1 MATERKRKEGWG
13 ERETPWT
20 DLWEVRADDV
30 GAPLVTVAELQR
42 KCDDRA
48 AQSAPSA
55 APLRLVVQVGEDEA
69 YLATALAA
77 QHAFL
82 HLLTIRPLMPEG
94 HLLAGESRRDMPGR
108 VRGRNQI
115 RLRSVALRQYGDN
128 APALAVQSA
137 ALPAKTTVMTTTV
150 LRLHA
155 EERYA
160 PGTWKRVCQAPG
172 AQARHWA
179 RALLDSDQFGK
190 LRDTFKP
197 QLAEDGKS
205 LTLLWRVED
214 SVLDDMIGLSGRQ
227 CAGRHRFFVEPGRW
241 LPPAPPPCS
250 VDFSYRRQHDESWEQ
265 YADRVV
271 AHAGPLGVARG
282 ERSLGVRRA
291 RGADAPRK
299 RMWHIDRVPASHTQ
313 ADVAGLCRTA
323 GLADVEFISSEA
335 VERPAGSALMRRKW
349 VVRATAPDDR
359 SWFEHRQEV
368 AGETVDIVG
377 LVASLRPRSSKGSA
391 MAREKSINLRPQT
404 DERKAPTTA
413 VPAPAGRRVEE
424 ARSRSDVGAAPAE
437 GRRPDSQEQPAG
449 KRAAVAAAPPLP
461 GKPDWAET
469 QANAGG
475 GDSVPLALA
484 AGHLRSGG
492 VRVSAGQVRAEIIA
506 HLSRYRKDYEPYWD
520 SLAPGEKDRP
530 LKDFSAYLE
539 AAAKPGA
546 WLGGLALTAASER
559 ADRPILVHRTGAPP
573 QVYARAGPKPP
584 IRLWYTGKHY
594 ELIVTKPPQLD
605 LTTAIQGGCRGG
617 RGGALCR
624 RV

>member
-1 MATERKRKEGWG
+1 MATERRRKEGWG

-55 APLRLVVQVGEDEA
+55 APLRMVVQVDEDEA

-77 QHAFL
+77 QHAFP

-172 AQARHWA
+172 AQAWDWA

-214 SVLDDMIGLSGRQ
+214 S
-227 CAGRHRFFVEPGRW
+227 P
-241 LPPAPPPCS
+241 
-250 VDFSYRRQHDESWEQ
+250 
-265 YADRVV
+265 
-271 AHAGPLGVARG
+271 
-282 ERSLGVRRA
+282 
-291 RGADAPRK
+291 
-299 RMWHIDRVPASHTQ
+299 
-313 ADVAGLCRTA
+313 
-323 GLADVEFISSEA
+323 
-335 VERPAGSALMRRKW
+335 
-349 VVRATAPDDR
+349 
-359 SWFEHRQEV
+359 
-368 AGETVDIVG
+368 
-377 LVASLRPRSSKGSA
+377 
-391 MAREKSINLRPQT
+391 
-404 DERKAPTTA
+404 
-413 VPAPAGRRVEE
+413 
-424 ARSRSDVGAAPAE
+424 
-437 GRRPDSQEQPAG
+437 
-449 KRAAVAAAPPLP
+449 
-461 GKPDWAET
+461 
-469 QANAGG
+469 
-475 GDSVPLALA
+475 
-484 AGHLRSGG
+484 
-492 VRVSAGQVRAEIIA
+492 
-506 HLSRYRKDYEPYWD
+506 
-520 SLAPGEKDRP
+520 
-530 LKDFSAYLE
+530 
-539 AAAKPGA
+539 
-546 WLGGLALTAASER
+546 
-559 ADRPILVHRTGAPP
+559 
-573 QVYARAGPKPP
+573 
-584 IRLWYTGKHY
+584 
-594 ELIVTKPPQLD
+594 
-605 LTTAIQGGCRGG
+605 
-617 RGGALCR
+617 
-624 RV
+624 